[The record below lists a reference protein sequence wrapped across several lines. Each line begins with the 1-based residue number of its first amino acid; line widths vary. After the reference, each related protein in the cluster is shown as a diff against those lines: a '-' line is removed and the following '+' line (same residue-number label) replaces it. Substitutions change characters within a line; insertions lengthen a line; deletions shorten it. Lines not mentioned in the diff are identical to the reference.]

1 MSASPV
7 FRPDP
12 APTTRDGVQPMSAF
26 AASMW
31 VTGATFVFLFLG
43 SLVVS
48 LREEAARDQSVLIG
62 CQAAAYLLTLFGILR
77 LHGPESPIR
86 AFVALRGTHVAF
98 YPLALVAGGASAFW
112 GSWLLDRIHR
122 RFPDPE
128 NANRLVELF
137 FEATPAGRIA
147 MGVGI
152 VLVGPLVEELVFRG
166 ALFGPMT
173 RRHGTRVVVGWTS
186 VIFAVVHIEPRVL
199 LPIFLLGLAMGFL
212 RAASGSLW
220 PSLLFHVG
228 FNGAQFADLYT
239 YPGPPAP
246 GTTPEPMPPWQGA
259 AGLATFVVCLALSW
273 LVAQRS
279 DAAAR
284 ARAEADAL

>member
-1 MSASPV
+1 MSAHPV
-7 FRPDP
+7 FRSEPTPARPD
-12 APTTRDGVQPMSAF
+12 GIQPMSAF
-26 AASMW
+26 AATLW
-31 VTGATFVFLFLG
+31 VTGATFAFLFLG
-43 SLVVS
+43 SLVIA
-48 LREEAARDQSVLIG
+48 LRESAARDQTVLIG
-62 CQAAAYLLTLFGILR
+62 CQAAAYLLALFGILR
-77 LHGPESPIR
+77 MHGPEAPIR
-86 AFVALRGTHVAF
+86 AFVALRRTHAAL
-98 YPLALVAGGASAFW
+98 YPLALVAGAASAFW

-152 VLVGPLVEELVFRG
+152 VVVGPLVEELVFRG

-173 RRHGTRVVVGWTS
+173 RRHGTSVVIGWTA
-186 VIFAVVHIEPRVL
+186 VTFAMVHVEPRVL
-199 LPIFLLGLAMGFL
+199 LPILLLGLAMGLL

-239 YPGPPAP
+239 HPGPPVP
-246 GTTPEPMPPWQGA
+246 GATPEAMPGWQA
-259 AGLATFVVCLALSW
+259 TAGVATFAACIGLS
-273 LVAQRS
+273 LLIATRS
-279 DAAAR
+279 EASTEAR
-284 ARAEADAL
+284 RQADEL